1 MDKTDEINPHFP
13 NITENLEKNNLEIIE
28 DDEDILEI
36 EPDNLNMIG
45 KVFRTRQDATKTA
58 DPRTKV
64 NFIDEEIEN
73 LVYGPIPDAPESG
86 PYVTGENSEEFD
98 PEYETPEDSYL
109 VIEETFA

>member
-1 MDKTDEINPHFP
+1 MSEINPHFL
-13 NITENLEKNNLEIIE
+13 ILRENLEKNNLEIIE

-36 EPDNLNMIG
+36 EPDNLDMIG

-64 NFIDEEIEN
+64 NFIDEDIEN
-73 LVYGPIPDAPESG
+73 LIFADPIPDAPESG
-86 PYVTGENSEEFD
+86 PFVTGEENSEEFD
-98 PEYETPEDSYL
+98 PEYRAPEDSYL